1 MKRALLVTAGTAV
14 GLGAALSYTPG
25 TAISPSADTAAGQAH
40 VAAAQA
46 PAPAP
51 TPVDPAQS
59 QPELQHE
66 SEPITIAGPVV
77 PTKFGD
83 LQVAITLEQ
92 GTLTDVT
99 ALAFPEADPKSAAIS
114 ERTIPLLRTE
124 TLAAQSA
131 EVATISGAT
140 FTTAAWK
147 QSVGEALAL
156 AGL

>member
-1 MKRALLVTAGTAV
+1 M
-14 GLGAALSYTPG
+14 
-25 TAISPSADTAAGQAH
+25 
-40 VAAAQA
+40 
-46 PAPAP
+46 
-51 TPVDPAQS
+51 
-59 QPELQHE
+59 
-66 SEPITIAGPVV
+66 

-124 TLAAQSA
+124 TLATQSA